1 MKRLLKKTCQPILIF
16 CALFLL
22 ALLPETSADADYY
35 DANINLGTSV
45 TVTVDYDE
53 IMAIVTKQNAEL
65 SKNYRLDADLTEY
78 AIQLAADIGS
88 GYYTISKPGP
98 FNYIETRAQN
108 LFSYN
113 GNKKTPVIGGYGFM
127 YSQASAITLDGM
139 GYDIS
144 ACNLVGVAKLSH
156 PEFKWP
162 ESPVYFIVF
171 GSGTCT
177 PVTQSGKVTKA
188 ITIGAKRLS
197 SGNSTGTN
205 TNTNT
210 NTGTNTN
217 TPSNPSSGNASAPSA
232 GLTLRKTVS
241 GENYSVTVAYTQ
253 TTGNNKAKKPA
264 ITVKYNGKKVKAKY
278 YTVKYSSNKYPGLAT
293 VTVKGKGSYK
303 SKIPQTKLQFVI
315 KPAKMKAPTTKAGK
329 GALTVSWKKQSKVT
343 GYEVQISASKN
354 FKSIVQ
360 SFTATSNKSKT
371 IKNLTRKKTYYVRT
385 RAYKNIQGTVYY
397 GNWSSAKKV
406 KTK

>member
-1 MKRLLKKTCQPILIF
+1 MKRLLEKSCQSLLIF

-22 ALLPETSADADYY
+22 ALLPEISADAALDIGQK
-35 DANINLGTSV
+35 IN
-45 TVTVDYDE
+45 VTVDYDL
-53 IMAIVTKQNAEL
+53 IKSAAAQTNANL
-65 SKNYRLDADLTEY
+65 SANYQLDADLTEY
-78 AIQLAADIGS
+78 AIQLAADVGS
-88 GYYTISKPGP
+88 GCYSFKASTAERLDMFDRSKV
-98 FNYIETRAQN
+98 F
-108 LFSYN
+108 FSSA
-113 GNKKTPVIGGYGFM
+113 GNKKTPYMPQCGGMWLDTQTLALTTGITYPEYNLIGMAEITHPDFVYPERRWYAIVYG
-127 YSQASAITLDGM
+127 A
-139 GYDIS
+139 
-144 ACNLVGVAKLSH
+144 
-156 PEFKWP
+156 
-162 ESPVYFIVF
+162 
-171 GSGTCT
+171 GTCT
-177 PVTQSGKVTKA
+177 PVTQSGKVTKT
-188 ITIGAKRLS
+188 ITIGALAGS
-197 SGNSTGTN
+197 SGNSTH

-217 TPSNPSSGNASAPSA
+217 TPSNPSSGNTSTTTQNT

-264 ITVKYNGKKVKAKY
+264 ITVKYNGKKVKTKY
-278 YTVKYSSNKYPGLAT
+278 YTIKYSSNKYPGLAT

-315 KPAKMKAPTTKAGK
+315 KPAKMKAPTAKAGK
-329 GALTVSWKKQSKVT
+329 GALTVSWKKQTKVT
-343 GYEVQISASKN
+343 GYEVQISTSKN

-397 GNWSSAKKV
+397 GSWSSAKKV